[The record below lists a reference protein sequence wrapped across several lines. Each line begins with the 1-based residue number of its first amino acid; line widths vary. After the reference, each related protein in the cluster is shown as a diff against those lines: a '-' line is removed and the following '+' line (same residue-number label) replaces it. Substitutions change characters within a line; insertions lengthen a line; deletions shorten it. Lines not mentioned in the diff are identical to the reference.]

1 MIDRVKSLQLWMKLS
16 LVALLMGIPLAV
28 LLVVFMQTKKAE
40 LATIRDEAESVEY
53 MAPFRTLLENVA
65 LHRDFSQRAING
77 DTSLRAALQAVE
89 PAIDADLT
97 TLQKADEHQGKV
109 YGTTDTLNTVK
120 NYWRDVRTR
129 GTDVSA
135 KESFDMHTKMIA
147 SLQDQMRIVG
157 DYAVILDPKLD
168 TYYLGNTILLQ
179 LPGAAE
185 ALGQLR
191 GFGSGL
197 LVRGKITDEERNQ
210 LITLAANVNRYTGRN
225 GSIATAMSAVFR
237 KAPALE
243 AKLGPQV
250 LAAAGA
256 SEVFLQAVNDTIIHG
271 GQANGNPKEYFNT
284 ATAGIQAVLKLYEAN
299 SIAFREQL
307 DLRGEQIRSEIW
319 LEAGIATLALFLALL
334 MIYGIT
340 SGVAQQVSSINM
352 MFRKIEDGDLS
363 ARTEVYTND
372 ELGTLAKSLNAT
384 FDNTASLMQSREE
397 RDRIQSS
404 IQKLLEEIAGVA
416 DGDLTHEAEV
426 TTEVTGA
433 IADSFNYMI
442 VELRGIIANVQ
453 QTTESVS
460 TSAVS
465 VQNTAEA
472 LAQGSESQ
480 SMQIVEASAAVDEMV
495 ESINQVTANANTAA
509 RVAEVALQNAKS
521 GAESVQKTISG
532 MNGIRQQVQQTAK
545 RIKRLGESSQEIG
558 EIVQLIGDI
567 ADRTSI
573 LALNASIQ
581 AAMAGEAGK
590 GFAVVAEEVEH
601 LSERST
607 EATKR
612 ITSLIKTIQSD
623 TSEAIA
629 AMEETT
635 REVVGGSTLAN
646 EAGQKLNEIESVSV
660 QLADLIHSIS
670 TASTSQS
677 RGSESIAR
685 SMSDISE
692 VTQLT
697 AQGAKDAA
705 ESIRHLAGLADSL
718 SGSMNRFKLPAVAA

>member
-1 MIDRVKSLQLWMKLS
+1 MIDKVNSLKLWMKLG
-16 LVALLMGIPLAV
+16 LVAVLMGIPLSV
-28 LLVVFMQTKKAE
+28 LLFVFLRTKTLE
-40 LATIRDEAESVEY
+40 LAMIRDEVEGLEY
-53 MAPFRTLLENVA
+53 VAPFRSLLENVA
-65 LHRDFSQRAING
+65 LHRDFSQRAIRG
-77 DTSLRAALQAVE
+77 DQSVKAALQAIE
-89 PAIDADLT
+89 PSIDSDLGA
-97 TLQKADEHQGKV
+97 LQRSDSNLGKL
-109 YGTTDTLNTVK
+109 YGTSETLTS
-120 NYWRDVRTR
+120 VRSNWLGIRAR
-129 GTDVSA
+129 GLTASA
-135 KESFDMHTKMIA
+135 KENFDLHTKMIA
-147 SLQDQMRIVG
+147 GLQDQMRIAG
-157 DYAVILDPKLD
+157 DYAIILDPKLE
-168 TYYLGNTILLQ
+168 TYYLGNTILLE

-197 LVRGKITDEERNQ
+197 LVKGKITEEERNQ
-210 LITLAANVNRYTGRN
+210 IITLAANINRYTGRN
-225 GSIATAMSAVFR
+225 GAIATSMGTVFR
-237 KAPALE
+237 KAPSLE
-243 AKLGPQV
+243 AKLGPQA

-256 SEVFLQAVNDTIIHG
+256 SEVFLQAVNDGIVRG
-271 GQANGNPKEYFNT
+271 GEANSETVEFFNT
-284 ATAGIQAVLKLYEAN
+284 ATNAIQSVFKLYEAN
-299 SIAFREQL
+299 GIAFREL
-307 DLRGEQIRSEIW
+307 LEARGEQIRSEIC
-319 LEAGIATLALFLALL
+319 LDAGVATLALFLSLL

-340 SGVAQQVSSINM
+340 SGVAQQIASINK
-352 MFRKIEDGDLS
+352 MFSGIGVGDLS
-363 ARTEVYTND
+363 ARAEVYAND
-372 ELGTLAKSLNAT
+372 ELGALAQSLNAT
-384 FDNTASLMQSREE
+384 FDNTASLIQSREE

-416 DGDLTHEAEV
+416 DGDLTSEAEV

-453 QTTESVS
+453 QTTQSV
-460 TSAVS
+460 TSSATE
-465 VQNTAEA
+465 VQSAAEA

-480 SMQIVEASAAVDEMV
+480 SMQIVEASAAIDGMV
-495 ESINQVTANANTAA
+495 ESINQVTANAHTAA
-509 RVAEVALQNAKS
+509 FVAEVALRNAKS
-521 GAESVQKTISG
+521 GAESVQKTIAG
-532 MNGIRQQVQQTAK
+532 MNGIRQKVQQTSK

-660 QLADLIHSIS
+660 QLSDLIQSIS
-670 TASTSQS
+670 TSSTSQS

-685 SMSDISE
+685 SMSEISE
-692 VTQLT
+692 VIQLS
-697 AQGAKDAA
+697 ARGAKDAA
-705 ESIRHLAGLADSL
+705 DSIRHLSGLAESL
-718 SGSMNRFKLPAVAA
+718 HGSMNRFKLPVVAA

>member
-1 MIDRVKSLQLWMKLS
+1 MIDKVKSLKLWMKLG
-16 LVALLMGIPLAV
+16 LVAVLMGIPLAV
-28 LLVVFMQTKKAE
+28 LLVVFLKDKNAE
-40 LATIRDEAESVEY
+40 MATIRDEVESLEY
-53 MAPFRTLLENVA
+53 LAPFRTLLENVA
-65 LHRDFSQRAING
+65 LHRGFSQRAING
-77 DTSLRAALQAVE
+77 DLSVRAALEAVE
-89 PAIDADLT
+89 PAIDSDLN
-97 TLQKADEHQGKV
+97 TLSKADERWGKV
-109 YGTTDTLNTVK
+109 YGTSETLNTVK
-120 NYWRDVRTR
+120 NYWRDIRSR
-129 GTDVSA
+129 GLTVSA
-135 KESFDMHTKMIA
+135 KESFDLHNKLIA
-147 SLQDQMRIVG
+147 SMQDQIRITG
-157 DYAVILDPKLD
+157 DYAIILDPKLE
-168 TYYLGNTILLQ
+168 TYYLGNTVLLQ

-185 ALGQLR
+185 AVSQLR
-191 GFGSGL
+191 DFGAGL
-197 LVRGKITDEERNQ
+197 LVKGKITEEERNQ

-225 GSIATAMSAVFR
+225 GTIASAMGPVFR
-237 KAPALE
+237 KAPAVE
-243 AKLGPQV
+243 TKIGPQV

-256 SEVFLQAVNDTIIHG
+256 SEVFLQAVNESIIRS
-271 GQANGNPKEYFNT
+271 GQVNGNAKEYFNT
-284 ATAGIQAVLKLYEAN
+284 ATNAIQSLFKLYEAN
-299 SIAFREQL
+299 GVAFRELL
-307 DLRGEQIRSEIW
+307 DVRSEQIRNEIW
-319 LEAGIATLALFLALL
+319 LDAGIATLALFLALL

-340 SGVAQQVSSINM
+340 SGVAQQVSSINK
-352 MFRKIEDGDLS
+352 MFASIGVGNLN
-363 ARTEVYTND
+363 ARAEVYAND
-372 ELGTLAKSLNAT
+372 ELGALAQSLNAT
-384 FDNTASLMQSREE
+384 FDNTASLIQSREE
-397 RDRIQSS
+397 RDRIQNS

-416 DGDLTHEAEV
+416 DGDLTTEAEV

-453 QTTESVS
+453 KTTHSVS
-460 TSAVS
+460 DSALS

-472 LAQGSESQ
+472 LASGSESQ

-509 RVAEVALQNAKS
+509 QVAEVALQNAKS
-521 GAESVQKTISG
+521 GAESVQKTIAG

-660 QLADLIHSIS
+660 QLSDLIQSIS
-670 TASTSQS
+670 AASTSQS

-697 AQGAKDAA
+697 AQGAKEAA
-705 ESIRHLAGLADSL
+705 DSIRHLAGLADSL

>member
-1 MIDRVKSLQLWMKLS
+1 MIDKVNGLKLWMKLG
-16 LVALLMGIPLAV
+16 LVAVLMGIPLTV
-28 LLVVFMQTKKAE
+28 LLVVFLRAKTAE
-40 LATIRDEAESVEY
+40 LATIRDEMDGLAYVT
-53 MAPFRTLLENVA
+53 PFRSLLENVA

-77 DTSLRAALQAVE
+77 DQSVKAAVQAVE
-89 PAIDADLT
+89 PAIDSDLAALQRADD
-97 TLQKADEHQGKV
+97 QFGKS
-109 YGTTDTLNTVK
+109 YGTSETLSAVK
-120 NYWRDVRTR
+120 SNWRDIRTR
-129 GTDVSA
+129 DLAVSA
-135 KESFDMHTKMIA
+135 KESFDLHTKMIA
-147 SLQDQMRIVG
+147 GLADQMRIAG
-157 DYAVILDPKLD
+157 DNAIILDPKLE
-168 TYYLGNTILLQ
+168 TSYLGNTILVQ

-191 GFGSGL
+191 GFAGGL
-197 LVRGKITDEERNQ
+197 IVRGKITEEERNR
-210 LITLAANVNRYTGRN
+210 IIAMAANVNRYVGRN
-225 GSIATAMSAVFR
+225 GSIAIAMGAVFR
-237 KAPALE
+237 KAPQLE
-243 AKLGPQV
+243 AKLGPQM

-256 SEVFLQAVNDTIIHG
+256 GEVFLQEVNAIVARG
-271 GQANGNPKEYFNT
+271 GQADGDPKEFFNT
-284 ATAGIQAVLKLYEAN
+284 ATNAIQSVFKLYEAN
-299 SIAFREQL
+299 GIVFRELL
-307 DLRGEQIRSEIW
+307 DARGEQIRSDIW
-319 LEAGIATLALFLALL
+319 LDAGIATLALFLALL

-340 SGVAQQVSSINM
+340 SGVAQQIASINK
-352 MFRKIEDGDLS
+352 MFQGIGVGDLS
-363 ARTEVYTND
+363 ARAEVYADD
-372 ELGTLAKSLNAT
+372 ELGALAQSLNAT
-384 FDNTASLMQSREE
+384 FDNTASLIQSREE
-397 RDRIQSS
+397 RDRIQTS

-416 DGDLTHEAEV
+416 DGDLTSEAEV

-442 VELRGIIANVQ
+442 AELRGIIANVQ
-453 QTTESVS
+453 QTTQAVT
-460 TSAVS
+460 TSAIS
-465 VQNTAEA
+465 VQSTAEA

-480 SMQIVEASAAVDEMV
+480 SIQIVEASAAIDEMV
-495 ESINQVTANANTAA
+495 ESINQVSANAHTASL
-509 RVAEVALQNAKS
+509 VAEAALRNARS
-521 GAESVQKTISG
+521 GAESVRKTMAG
-532 MNGIRQQVQQTAK
+532 MNGIRQQVQQTSK

-581 AAMAGEAGK
+581 ASMAGEAGK

-612 ITSLIKTIQSD
+612 IASLIKTIQSD

-660 QLADLIHSIS
+660 QLSDLIQSIS

-697 AQGAKDAA
+697 ALGAKDAA
-705 ESIRHLAGLADSL
+705 DSIRHLSGLAESL
-718 SGSMNRFKLPAVAA
+718 SGSMNHFKLPQV